1 MWTLPSP
8 FGDQSLGS
16 NLEGVPISFLTAL
29 FSLGRL
35 GPVTLALS
43 GGDPR
48 GLFSLDGA
56 TGLLQTLRPLDREL
70 LGPVLELEV
79 RAGSGVPPAF
89 AVARVRVLLDDVNDN
104 SPAFPAPEDTVG
116 RKVLTGL
123 HCSKEKRKGLK
134 AQRNS
139 RNQNTLQESA
149 TSKEKCASPSL
160 ILCVCLTPHAS

>member
-104 SPAFPAPEDTVG
+104 SPAFPAPEDTVLLPSSTAPG
-116 RKVLTGL
+116 
-123 HCSKEKRKGLK
+123 
-134 AQRNS
+134 
-139 RNQNTLQESA
+139 TLIYTLRALDPDSGKMY
-149 TSKEKCASPSL
+149 SMLDWASQWR
-160 ILCVCLTPHAS
+160 

>member
-79 RAGSGVPPAF
+79 RAGSGV
-89 AVARVRVLLDDVNDN
+89 
-104 SPAFPAPEDTVG
+104 
-116 RKVLTGL
+116 
-123 HCSKEKRKGLK
+123 
-134 AQRNS
+134 
-139 RNQNTLQESA
+139 
-149 TSKEKCASPSL
+149 L
-160 ILCVCLTPHAS
+160 IL